1 MNMLRYKKLG
11 YVALNVTDVERSAAF
26 YRDRVGFDLVGD
38 AGKDLAFISCNQ
50 DNHNVVLYRGDK
62 PGFKRIGFE
71 MEDRAQL
78 ERAFEHINRAGLKP
92 VEVPPAEAAALR
104 LGAAFRFRD
113 PSGILLEFYSGMFFR
128 PHPFVPHPIKFRQLS
143 HVVLRVPDLEK
154 SVRFYQDVLNFR
166 ISDYRY
172 RPTGEMTF
180 AFMRC
185 FPNPYHHC
193 FGLSQS
199 PSNELKFFHAAFSVT
214 DIDDMGLG
222 RNRLIAHE
230 VPIVFGPGR
239 HLASGSIF
247 MYFLDPDGLT
257 LEYTLGMEEFPEAG
271 ARSPRMLDNT
281 HKTTDIWEGKGDP
294 RIGQVGYVEVE

>member
-1 MNMLRYKKLG
+1 MLRYKRLG
-11 YVALNVTDVERSAAF
+11 YIALNVTDVERSAAF
-26 YRDRVGFDLVGD
+26 YRDIVGFDLVGE
-38 AGKDLAFISCNQ
+38 ANKHTAFISCTQ
-50 DNHNVVLYRGDK
+50 DNHNIVLYRGER
-62 PGFKRIGFE
+62 PGFKRIAFE
-71 MEDRAQL
+71 MENREQL
-78 ERAFEHINRAGLKP
+78 ELAFEHLTRAGVNP
-92 VEVPPAEAAALR
+92 IEVSRTEAAELR
-104 LGAAFRFRD
+104 LGQAFRFRD
-113 PSGILLEFYSGMFFR
+113 PNGIMLELYSGMFHR
-128 PHPFVPHPIKFRQLS
+128 PHAFVPHPIKFKQLS
-143 HVVLRVPDLEK
+143 HVVVRVPDLEK
-154 SVRFYQDVLNFR
+154 SVRFYREVLNFR

-172 RPTGEMTF
+172 RPTGEMIF

-199 PSNELKFFHAAFSVT
+199 KDKELKFFHAAFTVT
-214 DIDDMGLG
+214 DIDDLGIG

-257 LEYTLGMEEFPEAG
+257 MEYTLGMEEFPEIG
-271 ARSPRMLDNT
+271 AREPRMLDNT

-294 RIGQVGYVEVE
+294 RIGQVGHVEVE